1 MPNGPDIVTPIL
13 TPGFDRAERG
23 HAARLFWQAFG
34 SKLGPVLA
42 PEDKALSFLSAVLHP
57 DFAISARDREGRL
70 LGLAGVKTAQGGLV
84 GGGWR
89 DLARVY
95 GWPGALWRG
104 GALSLLERQVR
115 PDTLLMDGIFVAE
128 DARGRGVGSALLGAV
143 KARAAQD
150 GKSLGPARRDRQQ
163 CPRPRALRT
172 TRFRRRRCHP
182 YRPAAPPLRI
192 PQQHR
197 NALRRPGPPRSLPQR
212 SELTRL

>member
-1 MPNGPDIVTPIL
+1 MTPIL

-42 PEDKALSFLSAVLHP
+42 PEDKALSFLSSVLHP

-84 GGGWR
+84 GGGWH

-128 DARGRGVGSALLGAV
+128 EARGRGVGSALLGAV

-150 GKSLGPARRDRQQ
+150 GKSSVRLDVIDSNARA
-163 CPRPRALRT
+163 RALYERHGFVAGDVT
-172 TRFRRRRCHP
+172 HIG
-182 YRPAAPPLRI
+182 PLRHLFGFRSSTEMRYAV
-192 PQQHR
+192 PRHSADCR
-197 NALRRPGPPRSLPQR
+197 NAAN
-212 SELTRL
+212 